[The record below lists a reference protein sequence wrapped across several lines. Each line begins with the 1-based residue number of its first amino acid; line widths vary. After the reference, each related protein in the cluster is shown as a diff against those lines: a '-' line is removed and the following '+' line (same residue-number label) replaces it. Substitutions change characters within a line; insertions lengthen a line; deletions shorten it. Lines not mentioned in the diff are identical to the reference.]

1 MVTKM
6 LIIVTKISLSEKGFF
21 FILDEPS
28 SRVARIEIKVCTL
41 FISVTDLTFH
51 ATHKHTKM
59 VGKTRRD
66 NVVKGLFLN
75 VPVNSGPEKLSVLR
89 FFFCPKYQIYTNSN
103 FPQ

>member
-1 MVTKM
+1 M

-41 FISVTDLTFH
+41 FISVIDLTFH

-66 NVVKGLFLN
+66 SEVKGP
-75 VPVNSGPEKLSVLR
+75 VPQRTCK
-89 FFFCPKYQIYTNSN
+89 
-103 FPQ
+103 

>member
-28 SRVARIEIKVCTL
+28 SRVARIEIKVCPL

-66 NVVKGLFLN
+66 SEVKGP
-75 VPVNSGPEKLSVLR
+75 VPQRTCK
-89 FFFCPKYQIYTNSN
+89 
-103 FPQ
+103 